1 MGFRLG
7 SKRVGP
13 FRINFGKAG
22 IASVSMKSGPLNFRL
37 WSANGQ
43 RGVSSIDTPG
53 MGSVRRSLKTKKQR
67 DRAAAAEAANG

>member
-7 SKRVGP
+7 SKTIGP
-13 FRINFGKAG
+13 FRINFGKRS
-22 IASVSMKSGPLNFRL
+22 IASVSLKAGPLNYRL

-53 MGSVRRSLKTKKQR
+53 QGSVRRDLPTHNQR
-67 DRAAAAEAANG
+67 QGR

>member
-13 FRINFGKAG
+13 FRINFGKSG
-22 IASVSMKSGPLNFRL
+22 ITSVSMKSGMLNFRL

-53 MGSVRRSLKTKKQR
+53 MGSIRRNLKTRKQR
-67 DRAAAAEAANG
+67 ERAGED